1 MPTPATDAFFDTN
14 VIVYLL
20 SGDAAKADRAEEL
33 LAGGGHISVQVLN
46 EFAAVARRK
55 LGLTWAETKDILAQ
69 VRAVCRVESVTLDM
83 HDRAIRISERFGYSI
98 YDSLIIA
105 AAIVAGCDA
114 LYTEDMQDGQVIDQQ
129 LTIKN
134 PFMPS

>member
-1 MPTPATDAFFDTN
+1 
-14 VIVYLL
+14 
-20 SGDAAKADRAEEL
+20 
-33 LAGGGHISVQVLN
+33 
-46 EFAAVARRK
+46 
-55 LGLTWAETKDILAQ
+55 
-69 VRAVCRVESVTLDM
+69 M

-105 AAIVAGCDA
+105 AAILAGCDA